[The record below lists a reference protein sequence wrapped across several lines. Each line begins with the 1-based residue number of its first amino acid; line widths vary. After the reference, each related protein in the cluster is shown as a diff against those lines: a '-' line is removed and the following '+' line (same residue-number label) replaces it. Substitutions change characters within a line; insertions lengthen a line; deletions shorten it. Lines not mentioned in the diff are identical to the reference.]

1 MLCCKECKY
10 LMLTE
15 RQNNRFFCQQNN
27 KFYPLDDAIC
37 VHFSA
42 REYSLDNKRVK
53 VRSMKSMRKANSKKH
68 QDNGVIMVAGRQSR
82 RNANSKKGQ
91 IIEYTNTTSGC
102 YITTIVCDIL
112 GFSDDCTTLMVLRKF
127 RDNIMKH
134 DNKYHSILEEYD
146 RLGPRISECISKD
159 MEKQELAQRLY
170 NKYLIP
176 TTQLIN
182 NHQYTEAVS
191 CYKQMVNELKIKYES
206 ILLE

>member
-1 MLCCKECKY
+1 MLCCKECRY
-10 LMLTE
+10 LMLAD
-15 RQNNRFFCQQNN
+15 QPNNQFWCLKNN
-27 KFYPLDDAIC
+27 QFYPPDDAIC

-42 REYSLDNKRVK
+42 REYSLDNKGMK
-53 VRSMKSMRKANSKKH
+53 VCSMNSTRDSTQH
-68 QDNGVIMVAGRQSR
+68 
-82 RNANSKKGQ
+82 Q
-91 IIEYTNTTSGC
+91 IIEYTDTASGC

-134 DNKYHSILEEYD
+134 DNKYHLILEEYD

-159 MEKQELAQRLY
+159 MEKQELAQELY
-170 NKYLIP
+170 NKYLISA
-176 TTQLIN
+176 TQLIN

-191 CYKQMVNELKIKYES
+191 CYKQMVNELKTKYES